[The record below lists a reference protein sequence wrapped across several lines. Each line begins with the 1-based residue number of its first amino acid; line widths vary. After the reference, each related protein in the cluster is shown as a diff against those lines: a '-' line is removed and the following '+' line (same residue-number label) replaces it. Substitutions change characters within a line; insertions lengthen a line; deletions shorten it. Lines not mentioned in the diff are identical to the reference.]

1 MEIKMTNSSVGERIR
16 SLRESRRL
24 SRKDLAARAGLSAG
38 YLYEIESGRRKFS
51 AETLCRIAEALSVS
65 CDYIMRGKEYF
76 PERKEQER
84 LLETLDSMSP
94 GKIQRLRQMLEL
106 IGEMADLL

>member
-24 SRKDLAARAGLSAG
+24 SRKDLAARA
-38 YLYEIESGRRKFS
+38 
-51 AETLCRIAEALSVS
+51 VS

-94 GKIQRLRQMLEL
+94 AKIQRLRQMLEL

>member
-65 CDYIMRGKEYF
+65 CDYIMFGEKAENHGRWRICCETVASLSN
-76 PERKEQER
+76 
-84 LLETLDSMSP
+84 LLKFNTFFIDISP
-94 GKIQRLRQMLEL
+94 HQTV
-106 IGEMADLL
+106 